1 MNMKKTILLSLAFG
15 ALLVSSCTS
24 VNRSM
29 REPMTTVRLERAD
42 FDLSSQVTASAQA
55 TYIFGLDFSR
65 LFKKESGGVDKDEIS
80 MSIGYGSSFS
90 IPVIGNFVVDPT
102 ASYALFNLMSEN
114 EGYDVVFY
122 PQYNTRTVMPI
133 GIPIFKTT
141 TVEVT
146 ARLGK
151 FK

>member
-1 MNMKKTILLSLAFG
+1 
-15 ALLVSSCTS
+15 
-24 VNRSM
+24 M

-80 MSIGYGSSFS
+80 MSIDYGSSFS